1 MKEEKLIKIIT
12 EEDLKSKFKK
22 YEKIISFIELLLV
35 VGPIVIIFLILPV
48 SIAMLVG
55 TNSVDSDEIVNEVA
69 NNVAVDIN
77 SNISES
83 TFEDTN
89 ELTNNINDLKSD
101 DNDNKID
108 ENNITPA
115 KSIFAIITAIMQIIV
130 IENVRKMFKQ
140 ISING
145 KPFTEYN
152 VEKMKNISKY
162 SVIMWIAGFFI
173 DFSFAGIGIVT
184 VVVLCAVSTIFKY
197 GYKLQIESDETL

>member
-1 MKEEKLIKIIT
+1 MKEEKSIKIIT
-12 EEDLKSKFKK
+12 EEDLKCKFKK

-55 TNSVDSDEIVNEVA
+55 TNSVEIVNEVA
-69 NNVAVDIN
+69 NNDAVDIN

-83 TFEDTN
+83 TFENTN
-89 ELTNNINDLKSD
+89 ELTNIINDLKSD

-115 KSIFAIITAIMQIIV
+115 KSIFAIITAIMQIII

>member
-1 MKEEKLIKIIT
+1 MKEEKSIKIIT
-12 EEDLKSKFKK
+12 EEDLKGKFKK

-69 NNVAVDIN
+69 NNDAVDIN

-83 TFEDTN
+83 TFENTN
-89 ELTNNINDLKSD
+89 ELTNITNDLKSD
-101 DNDNKID
+101 DNKID
-108 ENNITPA
+108 ENGITPA
-115 KSIFAIITAIMQIIV
+115 KGIFAIITAIMQIII

-140 ISING
+140 ISIDG

>member
-1 MKEEKLIKIIT
+1 MKEEKSIKIIT
-12 EEDLKSKFKK
+12 EEDLKCKFKK

-55 TNSVDSDEIVNEVA
+55 TNSVEIVNEVA
-69 NNVAVDIN
+69 NNDAVDIN

-83 TFEDTN
+83 TFENTN
-89 ELTNNINDLKSD
+89 ELTNIINDLKSD

-115 KSIFAIITAIMQIIV
+115 KSIFAIITAIMQIII

-184 VVVLCAVSTIFKY
+184 VVVLWAVSTIFKY

>member
-1 MKEEKLIKIIT
+1 MKEEKSIKIIT
-12 EEDLKSKFKK
+12 EEDLKGKFKK

-35 VGPIVIIFLILPV
+35 VGPIVILFLILPV

-69 NNVAVDIN
+69 NNDAVDIN

-83 TFEDTN
+83 TFENTN
-89 ELTNNINDLKSD
+89 ELTNIINDLKSD

>member
-1 MKEEKLIKIIT
+1 MKEEKSIKIIT
-12 EEDLKSKFKK
+12 EEDLKCKFKK

-69 NNVAVDIN
+69 NNDAVDIN

-83 TFEDTN
+83 IFENTN
-89 ELTNNINDLKSD
+89 ELTNITNDLKSD

-108 ENNITPA
+108 ENGITPA

>member
-1 MKEEKLIKIIT
+1 MKEEKSIKIIT
-12 EEDLKSKFKK
+12 EEDLKCKFKK

-35 VGPIVIIFLILPV
+35 VWPIVIIFLILPV

-55 TNSVDSDEIVNEVA
+55 TNSVEIVNEVA
-69 NNVAVDIN
+69 NNDAVDIN

-83 TFEDTN
+83 TFENTN
-89 ELTNNINDLKSD
+89 ELTNIINDLKSD

-115 KSIFAIITAIMQIIV
+115 KSIFAIITAIMQIII